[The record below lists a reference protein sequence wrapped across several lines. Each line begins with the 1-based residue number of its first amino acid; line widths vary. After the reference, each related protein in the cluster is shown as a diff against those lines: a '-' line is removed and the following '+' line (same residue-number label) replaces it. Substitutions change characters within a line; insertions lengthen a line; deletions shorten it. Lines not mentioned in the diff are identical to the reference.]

1 MDAGKKQLAD
11 ILNGNRVLEVPYY
24 QRSYVW
30 KEEQW
35 ARFISDMS
43 TSRAQTRI
51 ISSARLS
58 SSSSRPAS
66 PLSTSKA
73 SLTAS
78 SVSPHSLFSS
88 RLFA

>member
-35 ARFISDMS
+35 ARFISDMES
-43 TSRAQTRI
+43 
-51 ISSARLS
+51 
-58 SSSSRPAS
+58 
-66 PLSTSKA
+66 
-73 SLTAS
+73 
-78 SVSPHSLFSS
+78 
-88 RLFA
+88 

>member
-35 ARFISDMS
+35 SIDGMPGIVKLA
-43 TSRAQTRI
+43 
-51 ISSARLS
+51 
-58 SSSSRPAS
+58 
-66 PLSTSKA
+66 KA
-73 SLTAS
+73 EGFKVTTQ
-78 SVSPHSLFSS
+78 
-88 RLFA
+88 